1 MKKKNVL
8 WIVLDLIFLIVF
20 NAIFFM
26 AGGSEHPTSVW
37 ISYGFIHF
45 AYLMLILT
53 PFLIRQGKSSFVF
66 GYSLYSIS
74 AIYFFIEFVTGI
86 IFILISPET
95 FQTAFLVQLS
105 IAGLYGI
112 FLISNM
118 IANEHTADAEEK
130 RQVQIAFVKDASIKI
145 KGLLDLISDK
155 ETKKKVEQVYD
166 TIYSS
171 PVKSHPNL
179 AQMENLILQSINGIE
194 LAVKAENKDEIISIS
209 KSLLLSINER
219 NNLLKT
225 MH

>member
-8 WIVLDLIFLIVF
+8 WIVLDLIFLIIF

-45 AYLMLILT
+45 AYLMLIFT
-53 PFLIRQGKSSFVF
+53 PFMIRKSKSSFVF

-95 FQTAFLVQLS
+95 FQSAFLVQLS

-112 FLISNM
+112 VLISNM
-118 IANEHTADAEEK
+118 IANEHTADTEEK
-130 RQVQIAFVKDASIKI
+130 SQSQIAFVKDASIKI
-145 KGLLDLISDK
+145 KGLLELISDK

-171 PVKSHPNL
+171 PVKTHPNL
-179 AQMENLILQSINGIE
+179 EQVEKRILQSINDIE
-194 LAVKAENKDEIISIS
+194 LAVTTENKDEIISIS